1 MCEDVLMGVPVLG
14 ARTWHTPQGSSS
26 HRNAGG
32 TAPYAAAAAIS
43 AEALKPDATVNCM
56 LLCPAQNHTS
66 PYSTSTIVMGFVP
79 AVELVAVM
87 VAGFSD
93 LFIKEVFVEC
103 VWLRNAHHR
112 FIKKTHVIS
121 TDSSKIEQ
129 PARKTSC
136 TIVRTHATF
145 LVTSKQ
151 YIYIIQASKR

>member
-93 LFIKEVFVEC
+93 LFLKEVFVKC
-103 VWLRNAHHR
+103 VCARARACVCGYAKHIIVSL
-112 FIKKTHVIS
+112 KKH
-121 TDSSKIEQ
+121 
-129 PARKTSC
+129 TS
-136 TIVRTHATF
+136 F
-145 LVTSKQ
+145 Q
-151 YIYIIQASKR
+151 QIQAK